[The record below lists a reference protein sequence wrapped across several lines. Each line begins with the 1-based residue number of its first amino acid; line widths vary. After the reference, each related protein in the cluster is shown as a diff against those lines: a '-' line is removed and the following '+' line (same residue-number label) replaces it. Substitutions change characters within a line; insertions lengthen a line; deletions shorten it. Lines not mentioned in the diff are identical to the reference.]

1 MLCLL
6 DNIKKTV
13 NYSPPH
19 KYSVLNSETLT
30 QPIQM
35 QLSKKQKNF
44 LELFCAFLKSRLKFE
59 HFEEKNDPH
68 RVCISETTEYKKCD

>member
-1 MLCLL
+1 
-6 DNIKKTV
+6 
-13 NYSPPH
+13 
-19 KYSVLNSETLT
+19 
-30 QPIQM
+30 M

-68 RVCISETTEYKKCD
+68 RVYISETTEYKRCD

>member
-1 MLCLL
+1 MISDIAGLSFNTLTA
-6 DNIKKTV
+6 DD
-13 NYSPPH
+13 
-19 KYSVLNSETLT
+19 KYSLHNRKNLL
-30 QPIQM
+30 QPIRM